1 MAQINVLIDAARAVV
16 QSTSSAVG
24 VSAAN
29 ANLVAVAGALSGM
42 QMSGYDV
49 VDPRM
54 FDALPAPSETVG
66 AVADIASET
75 SHYIPSQFA
84 YQGVEQNIFSG
95 LVNPDATFDFQNFFV
110 DAPIQARPL
119 SANFQFNDFAL
130 ESDSLFDPSHPDG
143 AGIGPGDE
151 SGSESDSADKSQR
164 GSTGAE
170 DAEKADAEV
179 LASESMLGDGAAQ
192 FNAGFQGLKGG
203 IAQASS
209 TAANSINYASS
220 ASSPYA
226 YSSFYNSFDGSSS
239 AIQDDLLIEPSGFI
253 YLSSGSG
260 DVVEGTR
267 YADTL
272 FGSLSGGDTLIG
284 GAGSDTYAI
293 YSNSTLL
300 IEDAAGGSSDTAY
313 IGVENYLGTAGIE
326 NIAAI
331 DTEAY
336 ATQASTAGPYLTGL
350 DTGWRINGSAD
361 AQTLSGLYGA
371 DILNGGGGNDLLIGG
386 AGDDVY
392 IYTGSEIIIENT
404 SQGHDIVQAS
414 VDYTLSS
421 NIEVAI
427 ANENASDV
435 NLVGNSLD
443 NLLVGNDAVNN
454 LSGGAGSDTLV
465 SGSGGDIL
473 TGGLG
478 SDTFI
483 LNSQDSFLGEIT
495 DFESGQDHISLLNTD
510 PSVTLS
516 MAPSDGFTGVAGQL
530 WSVDGGLQIDWDG
543 DAQFDA
549 LLLINEAP
557 TLADLTLVDHNH
569 IPYF

>member
-1 MAQINVLIDAARAVV
+1 MAQINVLINAARAVV

-42 QMSGYDV
+42 QMSGYEV
-49 VDPRM
+49 IDPRM
-54 FDALPAPSETVG
+54 FDAIPTPDEMVDA
-66 AVADIASET
+66 AVDMASGI

-110 DAPIQARPL
+110 DAPIQARAL
-119 SANFQFNDFAL
+119 SANFQFNDFVL
-130 ESDSLFDPSHPDG
+130 ESNSLFDPSHPDE
-143 AGIGPGDE
+143 AGIGPGGE
-151 SGSESDSADKSQR
+151 SGSDSEGADKSQR
-164 GSTGAE
+164 ASE
-170 DAEKADAEV
+170 DAENANAEV
-179 LASESMLGDGAAQ
+179 LVSESADGSAQ
-192 FNAGFQGLKGG
+192 FNSGFQGLKGG

-209 TAANSINYASS
+209 TAANTINYASS
-220 ASSPYA
+220 ASSAYA
-226 YSSFYNSFDGSSS
+226 YGSFYDSYTAN
-239 AIQDDLLIEPSGFI
+239 QDDLLIEPSGFI

-293 YSNSTLL
+293 YLNSTLL
-300 IEDAAGGSSDTAY
+300 IEDVAGGSSDTAY
-313 IGVENYLGTAGIE
+313 IGVDNYLGTTGIE

-350 DTGWRINGSAD
+350 DSGWRINGSAD
-361 AQTLSGLYGA
+361 AQTISGLYGA

-392 IYTGSEIIIENT
+392 IYTGSETVIENA
-404 SQGHDIVQAS
+404 SQGRDIVQAS
-414 VDYTLSS
+414 VDYTLSN
-421 NIEVAI
+421 NIEVAV

-435 NLVGNSLD
+435 NLIGNSLD

-454 LSGGAGSDTLV
+454 LSGGAGADTLV